1 MLLPCCPQVLVEGGA
16 TIELQDALGRS
27 ALMFA
32 AGSDATAACNVLLEA
47 HASLSARDRRGRA
60 ALDYAPDG
68 EGNAAALLGRFGED
82 GGVFGR
88 QDGRVSCHGL
98 LARIWA
104 ALYLACFGPAIRVG
118 FALVLEPSLHIMP
131 HADARTRY

>member
-1 MLLPCCPQVLVEGGA
+1 VEGGA

-68 EGNAAALLGRFGED
+68 EGNAAALLGSL
-82 GGVFGR
+82 GR
-88 QDGRVSCHGL
+88 MAGC
-98 LARIWA
+98 
-104 ALYLACFGPAIRVG
+104 
-118 FALVLEPSLHIMP
+118 
-131 HADARTRY
+131 

>member
-1 MLLPCCPQVLVEGGA
+1 MPWRRAACGLNAHSGAAYCPNAFDMVTATGAAKLSNKNASVGHHAACVLLTLTACTDCAQVLLEGGA

-60 ALDYAPDG
+60 ALDYAPAG
-68 EGNAAALLGRFGED
+68 
-82 GGVFGR
+82 
-88 QDGRVSCHGL
+88 Q
-98 LARIWA
+98 
-104 ALYLACFGPAIRVG
+104 
-118 FALVLEPSLHIMP
+118 
-131 HADARTRY
+131 

>member
-1 MLLPCCPQVLVEGGA
+1 MLLLPVCVGPAGRQCHHQAERMSVYNQHRRDSCCLFLLPVCVQVLLEGGA

-60 ALDYAPDG
+60 ALDYAP
-68 EGNAAALLGRFGED
+68 AGR
-82 GGVFGR
+82 
-88 QDGRVSCHGL
+88 
-98 LARIWA
+98 
-104 ALYLACFGPAIRVG
+104 
-118 FALVLEPSLHIMP
+118 
-131 HADARTRY
+131 

>member
-1 MLLPCCPQVLVEGGA
+1 LENGA

-60 ALDYAPDG
+60 ALDYAPAG
-68 EGNAAALLGRFGED
+68 
-82 GGVFGR
+82 
-88 QDGRVSCHGL
+88 Q
-98 LARIWA
+98 
-104 ALYLACFGPAIRVG
+104 
-118 FALVLEPSLHIMP
+118 
-131 HADARTRY
+131 